1 MNRGH
6 HDVGWFFTRHLNDEF
21 AQIAFYRFNAVVGQI
36 MVQLDFLA
44 DHGFAFDHQFAVVRA
59 DDAVNDF
66 AGFRRRFRPVHFH
79 TQTGQVF
86 FQLLQ

>member
-1 MNRGH
+1 
-6 HDVGWFFTRHLNDEF
+6 
-21 AQIAFYRFNAVVGQI
+21 

-66 AGFRRRFRPVHFH
+66 AGFCRRFRPVYFH
-79 TQTGQVF
+79 AQTGQVV